1 MKGYDNANGDSR
13 GVLERFLPTI
23 FRKST
28 DGTPTH
34 NAILGAIKQSI
45 ETTRDELA
53 SMSYEVYFTKATGN
67 FLDLYGK
74 YIGLDRL
81 ELEDDDA
88 YRGRLLSYVKT
99 QRGTISAI
107 VEGIKSE
114 LGKDVNVSV
123 YETWRNI
130 FILNKSNLNG
140 LDYIMGKKY
149 RYGVIEITLDTY
161 VDNDVLQGI
170 VNKYKS
176 HGVLVYY
183 KYSLGGTSNVWDL
196 GVENTENYFLD
207 GDAVLGDKQQV
218 YFKNMKTYLAD
229 SPITVS
235 DLKLF
240 KNNVSNLNGSDRI
253 SGNPSNAYIYD
264 KTKSPYFH
272 LIGYV
277 PDNLSVESYPDVY
290 DYVYKNN
297 MIIPGGRNLLK
308 NTRNLSST
316 STTASWSILFDS
328 SKIYNSG
335 IKSVSGV
342 SAMTFSYNVYVPLNA
357 TVGSVTTIQL
367 KGQNPRATNVGTDDY
382 NTLIGYSSYVI
393 KQNDLGKTIRTSS
406 LVQKGNDYQSFDAAL
421 ADTASI
427 TIRQSSNTPGFVYSN
442 IKLEKGSI
450 ATDWSPAPEDND
462 HSMDVYRFGTETYLT
477 LSKED
482 NNAYT
487 FAPDAGS
494 FPVFAF
500 NMSRI
505 LANNGYND
513 QVKNFSSNQV
523 TEIGIHT
530 KGSETGLPNTTV
542 TSKGNTGTPISGSF
556 QGNTS
561 ISDTSSS
568 GDYTYNLS
576 TPSQV
581 STVSI
586 DDYYPYGRSKRVIT
600 ASGSGATVPLGIFDT
615 QTTPT
620 ITVPNYSILNK
631 DTITRYVDSVYVN
644 TDVPLSALRIYNFTT
659 QRWESV
665 QAGRFNVGNYL
676 KDSISIPGSYLL
688 IKSTVNTIKY
698 LDIDVTLLNLG
709 VTQ

>member
-13 GVLERFLPTI
+13 GILERFLPTI

-45 ETTRDELA
+45 ETTRDELG
-53 SMSYEVYFTKATGN
+53 SMSHEVYFTKATGK

-74 YIGLDRL
+74 YIGLGRL
-81 ELEDDDA
+81 ELEDDYT
-88 YRGRLLSYVKT
+88 YRSRLLSYVKT
-99 QRGTISAI
+99 KRGTISAI
-107 VEGIKSE
+107 VEGIQSE

-140 LDYIMGKKY
+140 LDYILGKKY

-161 VDNDVLQGI
+161 VDNGVLQSI
-170 VNKYKS
+170 VNKYKA

-196 GVENTENYFLD
+196 KVDNTENYFLD
-207 GDAVLGDKQQV
+207 GDTILGDKQQV

-229 SPITVS
+229 SPITVK
-235 DLKLF
+235 DIALF
-240 KNNVSNLNGSDRI
+240 KNNVSDLNGSDVL

-272 LIGYV
+272 LVGYV
-277 PDNLSVESYPDVY
+277 PDNVSVESYQDVY

-297 MIIPGGRNLLK
+297 MIIPGGRNLVLGTKKDTAWTADSSNYSFNVIATGLK
-308 NTRNLSST
+308 PNQTYTLSAEATLGNTDQKITTVSLYDEPIGQYLTSNENFKADGTRDHWTFTVPSTVDTPTASLIIYSGTPGST
-316 STTASWSILFDS
+316 S
-328 SKIYNSG
+328 G
-335 IKSVSGV
+335 KSV
-342 SAMTFSYNVYVPLNA
+342 TYHH
-357 TVGSVTTIQL
+357 
-367 KGQNPRATNVGTDDY
+367 
-382 NTLIGYSSYVI
+382 
-393 KQNDLGKTIRTSS
+393 
-406 LVQKGNDYQSFDAAL
+406 
-421 ADTASI
+421 
-427 TIRQSSNTPGFVYSN
+427 
-442 IKLEKGSI
+442 IKLEEGNVP
-450 ATDWSPAPEDND
+450 TPWTPAPEDND
-462 HSMDVYRFGTETYLT
+462 HSMDVYLFGTEPYIT
-477 LSKED
+477 LSKEND
-482 NNAYT
+482 NTYT
-487 FAPDAGS
+487 FTPDVGAS
-494 FPVFAF
+494 PVFAF

-542 TSKGNTGTPISGSF
+542 TAKGNTGTPIAGSF
-556 QGNTS
+556 QGKPS
-561 ISDTSSS
+561 MLDTNSS
-568 GDYTYNLS
+568 GDYTYRLP

-581 STVSI
+581 SRVSL

-600 ASGSGATVPLGIFDT
+600 VSGSGATVPLGIFDT

-620 ITVPNYSILNK
+620 ITVPNYTTLNK

-644 TDVPLSALRIYNFTT
+644 TDLPLSALRIYNFTT

-665 QAGRFNVGNYL
+665 PTERFNVGNYL

>member
-13 GVLERFLPTI
+13 GILERFLPTI

-34 NAILGAIKQSI
+34 NAILGAIKKSI

-53 SMSYEVYFTKATGN
+53 SMSYEVYFTKATGK

-81 ELEDDDA
+81 ELEEDDT

-107 VEGIKSE
+107 VEGIQSE
-114 LGKDVNVSV
+114 LGKDVNVSI

-170 VNKYKS
+170 VNKYKA

-196 GVENTENYFLD
+196 MVDNTENYFLED
-207 GDAVLGDKQQV
+207 NAVLGDKQQV

-229 SPITVS
+229 SPITVE

-240 KNNVSNLNGSDRI
+240 KTNTSDLNSSDVL

-277 PDNLSVESYPDVY
+277 PDNISVESYPDVY

-297 MIIPGGRNLLK
+297 MIIPGGRNLYTDTK
-308 NTRNLSST
+308 NFDNLASWLGSGSWTKTTDSYNGLAVIQTTQNWGGLSQYIQVKKGDVLTYSVYAKYTSGAGTSRIYWQQNSQTEGSYSTATTNPT
-316 STTASWSILFDS
+316 STAVTITDSWQRISATTVVTSDGYLRPRLERTDNNTNTLQIA
-328 SKIYNSG
+328 G
-335 IKSVSGV
+335 IKV
-342 SAMTFSYNVYVPLNA
+342 
-357 TVGSVTTIQL
+357 
-367 KGQNPRATNVGTDDY
+367 
-382 NTLIGYSSYVI
+382 
-393 KQNDLGKTIRTSS
+393 
-406 LVQKGNDYQSFDAAL
+406 
-421 ADTASI
+421 
-427 TIRQSSNTPGFVYSN
+427 
-442 IKLEKGSI
+442 EKGSVP
-450 ATDWSPAPEDND
+450 TDWTPAPEGND
-462 HSMDVYRFGTETYLT
+462 HSMDVYRFGTEPYIK

-482 NNAYT
+482 NNSYT
-487 FAPDAGS
+487 FTPDAGAS
-494 FPVFAF
+494 PVFAF

-542 TSKGNTGTPISGSF
+542 TAKGNTDTPIAGSF
-556 QGNTS
+556 QGS
-561 ISDTSSS
+561 PYILDTNSS
-568 GDYTYNLS
+568 GDYTYSLS

-586 DDYYPYGRSKRVIT
+586 NDYYPYGRSKRVIT
-600 ASGSGATVPLGIFDT
+600 ASGSGTTVPLGIFDT

-620 ITVPNYSILNK
+620 MTVPNYATLNK
-631 DTITRYVDSVYVN
+631 DTITRYLDSVCVN
-644 TDVPLSALRIYNFTT
+644 TDVPLSALSIYNFTT

-665 QAGRFNVGNYL
+665 PAGRFNVGSYL

-688 IKSTVNTIKY
+688 IKSTANKIKY
-698 LDIDVTLLNLG
+698 LDIDVILLNLG

>member
-13 GVLERFLPTI
+13 GILERFLPTI

-53 SMSYEVYFTKATGN
+53 SMSYEVYFTKATGK

-81 ELEDDDA
+81 ELEDDDT
-88 YRGRLLSYVKT
+88 YRSRLLNYVKT

-107 VEGIKSE
+107 VEGIQSE

-149 RYGVIEITLDTY
+149 RYGVIEITLDAY
-161 VDNDVLQGI
+161 VDNDMLQGI

-196 GVENTENYFLD
+196 MVDNTENYLLD

-218 YFKNMKTYLAD
+218 YLKNMKTYLAD

-235 DLKLF
+235 DLALF
-240 KNNVSNLNGSDRI
+240 KTNTSDLNGSDVL
-253 SGNPSNAYIYD
+253 SGNPSNAYLYD

-277 PDNLSVESYPDVY
+277 PDNISVESYPDVY

-297 MIIPGGRNLLK
+297 RITPKGNLIIKSGLVSGWIGNGDIVLPGPTQL
-308 NTRNLSST
+308 NTLATSYYIPVQPLSQVVAQIWYDKGNINLSDNFFRVAFYDSNKT
-316 STTASWSILFDS
+316 YLTRVPLAGSDSTT
-328 SKIYNSG
+328 YNKW
-335 IKSVSGV
+335 IV
-342 SAMTFSYNVYVPLNA
+342 
-357 TVGSVTTIQL
+357 
-367 KGQNPRATNVGTDDY
+367 
-382 NTLIGYSSYVI
+382 
-393 KQNDLGKTIRTSS
+393 KTPDKTAFIR
-406 LVQKGNDYQSFDAAL
+406 VSFDYLGNGYGHA
-421 ADTASI
+421 
-427 TIRQSSNTPGFVYSN
+427 
-442 IKLEKGSI
+442 KLELGTE
-450 ATDWSPAPEDND
+450 ATPWTPAPEDND
-462 HSMDVYRFGTETYLT
+462 HSMDVYRFGTEPYIT

-482 NNAYT
+482 NNYYMFT
-487 FAPDAGS
+487 PDAGS
-494 FPVFAF
+494 SPVFAF

-505 LANNGYND
+505 LANNGYNE

-542 TSKGNTGTPISGSF
+542 SANGNTGTPIVGSF
-556 QGNTS
+556 QGKPY
-561 ISDTSSS
+561 ISDTNSSS
-568 GDYTYNLS
+568 DYTYTLS

-581 STVSI
+581 STVSL

-600 ASGSGATVPLGIFDT
+600 ASGAGATVPLGIFDT

-620 ITVPNYSILNK
+620 MTVPNYATLNK

-644 TDVPLSALRIYNFTT
+644 TDVPISSLRIYNFTT

-665 QAGRFNVGNYL
+665 STNRFKVGDYL

>member
-13 GVLERFLPTI
+13 GILERFLPTI

-45 ETTRDELA
+45 ETTRDELT
-53 SMSYEVYFTKATGN
+53 SMSYEVYFIKATGK

-81 ELEDDDA
+81 ELEDDDT

-107 VEGIKSE
+107 VEGIQSE
-114 LGKDVNVSV
+114 LGKDVNVSI

-161 VDNDVLQGI
+161 VDNDILQDI

-176 HGVLVYY
+176 HGMLVYY

-196 GVENTENYFLD
+196 VVDNTENYFLD

-235 DLKLF
+235 DLSLF
-240 KNNVSNLNGSDRI
+240 KTNTSDLNGSDVL
-253 SGNPSNAYIYD
+253 SGNPSNAYLYD

-277 PDNLSVESYPDVY
+277 PDNVSVESYPDIY
-290 DYVYKNN
+290 DYVYNNN
-297 MIIPGGRNLLK
+297 MVIPGGRNLFISSKSIPMRGGINGDSNVTVTLETFD
-308 NTRNLSST
+308 NTTTMWHIVSPQGKWSSAGIYLFDYAKDLLPYN
-316 STTASWSILFDS
+316 SSWSYSADIKGMGTVKSFGIEAGNNNPVNGTISNDWSRISQTGKLDS
-328 SKIYNSG
+328 
-335 IKSVSGV
+335 
-342 SAMTFSYNVYVPLNA
+342 
-357 TVGSVTTIQL
+357 
-367 KGQNPRATNVGTDDY
+367 GTR
-382 NTLIGYSSYVI
+382 
-393 KQNDLGKTIRTSS
+393 KTI
-406 LVQKGNDYQSFDAAL
+406 VMYFDTTVSPL
-421 ADTASI
+421 D
-427 TIRQSSNTPGFVYSN
+427 VY
-442 IKLEKGSI
+442 IKLPKLELGNVP
-450 ATDWSPAPEDND
+450 TPWTPAPEDND
-462 HSMDVYRFGTETYLT
+462 HSMDVYRFGTEPYIT

-487 FAPDAGS
+487 FTPEVGS
-494 FPVFAF
+494 SPVFAF

-513 QVKNFSSNQV
+513 KVKNFSSNQV

-542 TSKGNTGTPISGSF
+542 TAKGNTGTPIAGSF
-556 QGNTS
+556 QGQPS
-561 ISDTSSS
+561 MLDTNSS
-568 GDYTYNLS
+568 GDYTYRLS

-581 STVSI
+581 SRVSL

-600 ASGSGATVPLGIFDT
+600 ASGSGTTVPLGIFDT

-620 ITVPNYSILNK
+620 MTVPNYATLNK
-631 DTITRYVDSVYVN
+631 DTITRYMDSVYVN
-644 TDVPLSALRIYNFTT
+644 TDVPLLALRIYNFAT
-659 QRWESV
+659 QRWESIPE
-665 QAGRFNVGNYL
+665 GRFNVGNYL